1 MLNSKTTNYIHL
13 HFIVFI
19 WGFTAVLGALI
30 SISATPLVWYRVS
43 LASVFILLYI
53 LFRKETLAIGTK
65 TLLRYVFGGIL
76 IGLHWITFFHAIKIS
91 NVSVALATMST
102 GALFT
107 TLLERLFF
115 KKKFIP
121 HEIIFALLAIL
132 GLTLIFYAHGNYFEG
147 LVVGL
152 ISAFLSAC
160 FTLLN
165 SKLIKHNSASVISF
179 YELLTASVL
188 IGLILFFTGKIE
200 VGFFQLSGMDWLY
213 LIILASVCT
222 AYAFVA
228 STYVLKKASAFTMM
242 LTINLE
248 PIYGVILALLVF
260 GEKEVMSPNF
270 YLGAAIILITV
281 VLNGIVKLRRKKAVS
296 V

>member
-1 MLNSKTTNYIHL
+1 MRNSKTTNYIHL
-13 HFIVFI
+13 HIIVFI

-30 SISATPLVWYRVS
+30 SISAIPLVWYRVS
-43 LASVFILLYI
+43 LATVFILLYI
-53 LFRKETLAIGTK
+53 LFRKENLALDKK
-65 TLLRYVFGGIL
+65 TLQQYVFGGIL

-107 TLLERLFF
+107 TLLERLFL

-121 HEIIFALLAIL
+121 HELVFAILAIL
-132 GLTLIFYAHGNYFEG
+132 GLTLIFYAQGGYTAG
-147 LVVGL
+147 LAVGL

-165 SKLIKHNSASVISF
+165 SKLIRHNSASVISF
-179 YELLTASVL
+179 YELLTASVF
-188 IGLILFFTGKIE
+188 IGIILFFTGKIE
-200 VGFFQLSGMDWLY
+200 AAFFRLSGMDWLY
-213 LIILASVCT
+213 LIILSSVCT
-222 AYAFVA
+222 AYAFAA

-270 YLGAAIILITV
+270 YLGAVIILITV
-281 VLNGIVKLRRKKAVS
+281 LLNGIVKLRRKKTVE